1 MAGLRRPALIQS
13 WEEDEC
19 LEYYGMFS
27 LHQMFDVIGSQL
39 TENDIEV
46 LSFLLDETYQWRH
59 PLDPSLWVIEE
70 DDELISEERSFRESR
85 VHGELVAAWQRQNHW
100 KGGQGQDTWEDRSLD
115 ANYICRPK
123 NGVELLFE
131 LERRGKCDETNFRH
145 LLQLLRI
152 LSRHDLLLYVSQ
164 KRPRTV
170 SPERYTYGPSVL
182 YTEKQMDSCLSS
194 SATETREENW
204 ETGSSSNKRKR
215 VTRGRASRSKK
226 RGSRNMDPPKQEQL
240 SHSKVTCGIR
250 LRVRAEY
257 CEHEPVLRQNVLSNK
272 QNALEKQ
279 FDVFGQ
285 STTILKSRNLGS
297 IICDIKFSEL
307 SYLDAFWNDYMNGS
321 LLEALKGVFI
331 TDSLKEAVGQ
341 EAIRLL
347 VNVDEDDYEEG
358 RKLLL
363 ENIPQ

>member
-1 MAGLRRPALIQS
+1 MAGVRRPLLIQS

-46 LSFLLDETYQWRH
+46 LSFLLDETCPWMH
-59 PLDPSLWVIEE
+59 PLDPSLWEIVE
-70 DDELISEERSFRESR
+70 DNEHINEDRSSRESR
-85 VHGELVAAWQRQNHW
+85 AQHGQLLARWHRRNRW
-100 KGGQGQDTWEDRSLD
+100 RGQGQSACEDQSLD
-115 ANYICRPK
+115 TNNVHRPK
-123 NGVELLFE
+123 NGLELLFE
-131 LERRGKCDETNFRH
+131 LERRGRCDETNFRR
-145 LLQLLRI
+145 LLQLLRV
-152 LSRHDLLLYVSQ
+152 LSRHDLLPYVSQ

-170 SPERYTYGPSVL
+170 SPERYTYGPSVM
-182 YTEKQMDSCLSS
+182 YSEKQMDNCLAS
-194 SATETREENW
+194 SAADTREQTW
-204 ETGSSSNKRKR
+204 ETGSASNKRKR
-215 VTRGRASRSKK
+215 VTRRKACRNKRRGCKK
-226 RGSRNMDPPKQEQL
+226 VAPPQQEQT

-257 CEHEPVLRQNVLSNK
+257 CEHEPVLRRFVLSTK

-279 FDVFGQ
+279 FDVFSQ
-285 STTILKSRNLGS
+285 STTMLKSRDLGS

-363 ENIPQ
+363 ENIPL